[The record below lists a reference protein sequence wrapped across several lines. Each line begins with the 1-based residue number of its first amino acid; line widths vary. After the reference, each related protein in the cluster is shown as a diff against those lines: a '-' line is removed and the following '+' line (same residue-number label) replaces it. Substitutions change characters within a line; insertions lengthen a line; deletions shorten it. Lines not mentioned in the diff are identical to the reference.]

1 MPFDISVDGLDRDD
15 FQDSVNEL
23 VKEAVLEHVE
33 EKLSSGEIE
42 CPNCGCSNLYA
53 NTWED
58 STGQFNGGAV
68 CVDCNA
74 RVDVDID
81 ASEFDL

>member
-1 MPFDISVDGLDRDD
+1 MPFDISVDGLDGDD
-15 FQDSVNEL
+15 LQDSVNEL
-23 VKEAVLEHVE
+23 VKAKILEHVE

-42 CPNCGCSNLYA
+42 CPKCGCSNLYA

-81 ASEFDL
+81 TSEFDL